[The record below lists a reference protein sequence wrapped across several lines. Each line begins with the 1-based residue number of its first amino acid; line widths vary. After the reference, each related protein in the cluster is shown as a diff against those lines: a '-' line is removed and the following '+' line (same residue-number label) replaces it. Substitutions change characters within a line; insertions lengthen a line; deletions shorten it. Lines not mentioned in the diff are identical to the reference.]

1 MEQNIIKNLFSEG
14 QFEIL
19 ADSISWISAWAD
31 ELVNFYECTN
41 LANNINDIEFSDDI
55 YVNVEDG
62 EIGIIFAGEG
72 NDYNNVIYVY
82 LTATVN
88 NDFNTL
94 SNFNYDTETGDA
106 IEFDEEEE
114 EEEDEE

>member
-31 ELVNFYECTN
+31 ELVNFYEGTN

-55 YVNVEDG
+55 YINVEDG
-62 EIGIIFAGEG
+62 EIGITFTGEG

-94 SNFNYDTETGDA
+94 SNFRCCR
-106 IEFDEEEE
+106 I
-114 EEEDEE
+114 